1 MYEYDLLMAPKQL
14 GRRVRRLRLRLQS
27 KNQGDFF
34 FWGGGGGVVVT
45 AEGPPSAKE
54 NKGT

>member
-1 MYEYDLLMAPKQL
+1 MYEYDLLMEPKQL

-34 FWGGGGGVVVT
+34 FLGGWVVNLV
-45 AEGPPSAKE
+45 SAWLFIIR
-54 NKGT
+54 NML